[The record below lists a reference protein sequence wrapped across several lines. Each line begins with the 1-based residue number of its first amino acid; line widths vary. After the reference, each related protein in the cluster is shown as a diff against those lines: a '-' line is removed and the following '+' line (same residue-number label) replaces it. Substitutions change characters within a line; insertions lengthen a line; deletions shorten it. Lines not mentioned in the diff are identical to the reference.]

1 MWHRNLLSVTNLR
14 KVFHSFKKLL
24 PLMACIPPFP
34 PVVVCGLLTAAMGY
48 RYFKSGKFMPA
59 GLVASLG

>member
-1 MWHRNLLSVTNLR
+1 
-14 KVFHSFKKLL
+14 
-24 PLMACIPPFP
+24 MACIPPFP